1 MVGDRIIYF
10 FESYYLLVGID
21 ETFEEVMESFVK
33 TESREYVDETLKEIK
48 LMLDEKNEEDL
59 EYILNTNNEVKTSKE
74 KLLEIL
80 QMVYDGIKEQLV

>member
-21 ETFEEVMESFVK
+21 ETFEEVMESFVE
-33 TESREYVDETLKEIK
+33 TESRECVDETLKEIK

>member
-1 MVGDRIIYF
+1 
-10 FESYYLLVGID
+10 
-21 ETFEEVMESFVK
+21 
-33 TESREYVDETLKEIK
+33 
-48 LMLDEKNEEDL
+48 MLDEKNEEDL